1 MEIILDDM
9 KINSNVSIISQNISQ
24 SVSTKHK
31 QEEPKQ
37 IEISENIHFEK
48 AFRKAK
54 QYVQINN
61 TKLSLSYDKENNVP
75 VIYVLDNETDE
86 VIRRIPSEK
95 LIELS
100 GDEEKLKGF
109 FFEEG
114 V

>member
-1 MEIILDDM
+1 M
-9 KINSNVSIISQNISQ
+9 KINSGTTINDQYFVKNDIIH
-24 SVSTKHK
+24 THR
-31 QEEPKQ
+31 QEKPKE
-37 IEISENIHFEK
+37 IEISENIKFEN

-61 TKLSLSYDKENNVP
+61 TKLSLSFDKENNIP

-86 VIRRIPSEK
+86 VIRRVPPEK
-95 LIELS
+95 IVELS

-109 FFEEG
+109 FIEKG